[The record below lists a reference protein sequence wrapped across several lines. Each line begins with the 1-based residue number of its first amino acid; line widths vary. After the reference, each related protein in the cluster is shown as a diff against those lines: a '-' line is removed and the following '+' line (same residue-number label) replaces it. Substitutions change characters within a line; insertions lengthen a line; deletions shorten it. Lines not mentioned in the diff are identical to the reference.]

1 MKRKP
6 LSEIDLQAAQR
17 LKEIWTTKKTQLGLT
32 QERAA
37 EILGFS
43 TQGAVSHYLNGQTP
57 LNLEA
62 VIKFAGLLQVP
73 PESIR
78 PDTADLLR
86 IVRMYPQEL
95 QQDNVVALPA
105 EMEQSENEL
114 PFNIEPI
121 ERDLIQTFRAFPKED
136 KEKMLKE
143 MKEKKESIEE
153 TVARWLEAQ
162 KGRRA

>member
-1 MKRKP
+1 M
-6 LSEIDLQAAQR
+6 
-17 LKEIWTTKKTQLGLT
+17 
-32 QERAA
+32 
-37 EILGFS
+37 
-43 TQGAVSHYLNGQTP
+43 
-57 LNLEA
+57 
-62 VIKFAGLLQVP
+62 
-73 PESIR
+73 
-78 PDTADLLR
+78 ADLLR
-86 IVRMYPQEL
+86 IVRMYPQEP

-162 KGRRA
+162 KRSSRLI

>member
-1 MKRKP
+1 M
-6 LSEIDLQAAQR
+6 
-17 LKEIWTTKKTQLGLT
+17 
-32 QERAA
+32 
-37 EILGFS
+37 
-43 TQGAVSHYLNGQTP
+43 
-57 LNLEA
+57 
-62 VIKFAGLLQVP
+62 
-73 PESIR
+73 
-78 PDTADLLR
+78 ADLLR

-105 EMEQSENEL
+105 EMEQLENEL

-162 KGRRA
+162 KGLRA

>member
-17 LKEIWTTKKTQLGLT
+17 LKEIWATKKTQLGLT

-78 PDTADLLR
+78 PDMADLLR
-86 IVRMYPQEL
+86 IVRMYPQEP
-95 QQDNVVALPA
+95 QQDNVVVLPA
-105 EMEQSENEL
+105 EMKQSESEL

>member
-78 PDTADLLR
+78 PDMADLLR

-95 QQDNVVALPA
+95 QHDNVVALPA

-162 KGRRA
+162 KGLRA

>member
-1 MKRKP
+1 MKRKS
-6 LSEIDLQAAQR
+6 LSDTDLKAAQR
-17 LKEIWTTKKTQLGLT
+17 LKEIWMAKKPELGLT

-37 EILGFS
+37 EMLGFS

-62 VIKFAGLLQVP
+62 VLKFAGLLKVP

-78 PDTADLLR
+78 PDMADLLHIAR
-86 IVRMYPQEL
+86 IYSQEQ
-95 QQDNVVALPA
+95 QQDNVVTWSTDTNQKEEIP
-105 EMEQSENEL
+105 S
-114 PFNIEPI
+114 FDVDPI

-136 KEKMLKE
+136 QEQMLKE
-143 MKEKKESIEE
+143 MKEKKETMDR
-153 TVARWLEAQ
+153 TVARWLAAQ

>member
-1 MKRKP
+1 
-6 LSEIDLQAAQR
+6 
-17 LKEIWTTKKTQLGLT
+17 TTKKTQLGLT

-78 PDTADLLR
+78 PDMADLLR

-114 PFNIEPI
+114 P
-121 ERDLIQTFRAFPKED
+121 
-136 KEKMLKE
+136 
-143 MKEKKESIEE
+143 
-153 TVARWLEAQ
+153 
-162 KGRRA
+162 

>member
-1 MKRKP
+1 MKRKS

-17 LKEIWTTKKTQLGLT
+17 LKQIWIEKKTKLGLT

-78 PDTADLLR
+78 PDMSELLK

-95 QQDNVVALPA
+95 LQENVVGLPA
-105 EMEQSENEL
+105 EEEQSDKSF
-114 PFNIEPI
+114 PFDVEPM
-121 ERDLIQTFRAFPKED
+121 ERDLIQTFRAFPKAD

-143 MKEKKESIEE
+143 MKEKKETMEE